1 MALVALV
8 LILAAAVGLI
18 VANRPKTPTLAEEKA
33 VEEKREA
40 IQDLCAS
47 RDTFQGLKKLI
58 FDQASRIRP
67 GERVNFDVLAARA
80 FPRMETQVVA
90 NRAEALG
97 VPSCT
102 GRFILELPPA
112 AARAFGGAR
121 QLVAEVHS

>member
-47 RDTFQGLKKLI
+47 RDTFPGLKKLI
-58 FDQASRIRP
+58 FDQASRLRP
-67 GERVNFDVLAARA
+67 GERVDFDVRPASA
-80 FPRMETQVVA
+80 FPRSHNLVEMVKSV
-90 NRAEALG
+90 
-97 VPSCT
+97 
-102 GRFILELPPA
+102 
-112 AARAFGGAR
+112 GGER
-121 QLVAEVHS
+121 GG